1 MTQTAQKTKIPVA
14 ELRVGMYVCELDRP
28 WTESPFLFQ
37 GFELKTE
44 ADVRAVRE
52 VCRYVYIDIAK
63 EMRAA
68 PPPPPKKANPF
79 AFWKDEPSPRKTQRR
94 AHIEQEIQAARGAY
108 ENTSSLVKTMMDD
121 VRFGRRIDTQ
131 GARKVVHEC
140 VDSLIRNPDA
150 LMFLTQLKHRDE
162 YTAQHSLN
170 VCVYSVA
177 FGIHLGFQGQ
187 ALEELGLSGLLH
199 DMGKMKVPLEVLNKP
214 DKLTGEEFALMKS
227 HTTLG
232 RDILMSARESLP
244 GAVDVAYSH
253 HERLDGSGYPR
264 GLDGAHLTPFSK
276 VVAIVDTY
284 DAITSD
290 RCYKDGRTHMDAIN
304 ILTECRG
311 KGFEANLVI
320 KFIERIGIYPPGT
333 VVEMS
338 NGEVGVVVE
347 VQPKMKTKPKVVLI
361 LDESKRPRAPRQV
374 DLSKLDLDAA
384 SQPYVISKV
393 LNNHAYGIDLV
404 RFNRERILEQA
415 AAEAESAQTDVVRQ
429 AQSRLGVEVTGTH

>member
-1 MTQTAQKTKIPVA
+1 MAQTIEKTRISVD
-14 ELRVGMYVCELDRP
+14 ELRVGMYVCDLDRP

-44 ADVRAVRE
+44 EDVRAVQE
-52 VCRYVYIDIAK
+52 VCRYVYVDVNRDMRVHAPAPPAK
-63 EMRAA
+63 KSSPFAIWKEEA
-68 PPPPPKKANPF
+68 PPPRHQVQV
-79 AFWKDEPSPRKTQRR
+79 E
-94 AHIEQEIQAARGAY
+94 EEIHAARGAY
-108 ENTSSLVKTMMDD
+108 ESTSNLVKTMMDD
-121 VRFGRRIDTQ
+121 IRFGRRIDLP
-131 GARKVVHEC
+131 GAKQVVRQC
-140 VDSLIRNPDA
+140 VESVIRNPDA
-150 LMFLTQLKHRDE
+150 LLFLTQLKNRDE

-170 VCVYSVA
+170 VCIYSVA
-177 FGIHLGFQGQ
+177 FGIHLGHQGQ
-187 ALEELGLSGLLH
+187 ILEDLGLSGLMH

-214 DKLTGEEFALMKS
+214 GKLTNEEFVLMKA

-232 RDILMSARESLP
+232 RDILMSAREALP

-264 GLDGAHLTPFSK
+264 GLRGEFLTPFSK

-290 RCYKDGRTHMDAIN
+290 RCYQDGRTHMDAIN
-304 ILTECRG
+304 VLTEFRG

-347 VQPKMKTKPKVVLI
+347 VDPKSKIKPKVVLV
-361 LDESKRPRAPRQV
+361 LDESKHPRPPRQV
-374 DLSKLDLDAA
+374 DLSKLDLDASA
-384 SQPYVISKV
+384 QPYVIARV
-393 LNNHAYGIDLV
+393 LSNHAYGIDLA
-404 RFNRERILEQA
+404 RFNREKILEKA
-415 AAEAESAQTDVVRQ
+415 AAEAAQSDVVRE
-429 AQSRLGVEVTGTH
+429 AQDLISAKPPPKG